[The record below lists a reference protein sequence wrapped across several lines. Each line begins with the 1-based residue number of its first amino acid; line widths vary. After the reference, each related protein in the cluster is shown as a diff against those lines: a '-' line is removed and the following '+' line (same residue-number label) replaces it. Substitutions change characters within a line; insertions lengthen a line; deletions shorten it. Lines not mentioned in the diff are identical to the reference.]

1 MSSET
6 TTPKAASDG
15 TVPEACPH
23 CGLPL
28 ARIELATLAPLLCP
42 ACRRQVRA
50 AIKPHLPASGRAVAS
65 LVLAALS
72 PVGSFITGL
81 AAILLG
87 LLALRDIRR
96 RPTQV
101 GGRGIAIGGM
111 LTGALLSVA
120 CLPCQATILMVLLEP
135 IYRGE
140 GRVYRG
146 EGRVVL
152 EEAADDAK
160 LQELLASWQLGTL
173 PPGLKPV
180 KYRPVEAPITGT
192 SRWLLLAD
200 DAPCRHVVALL
211 ATSQQD
217 SLDPNLFRS
226 EAERWMR
233 GRADWQDHL
242 ESMPDLESHWQC
254 QVRGRAVEV
263 TERYYEAGWED
274 AYVAEFQA
282 MVVQPDSTQ
291 YLLWTALLDLPGSV
305 EQIRAAAREPVR
317 TFLESW

>member
-1 MSSET
+1 M
-6 TTPKAASDG
+6 AASYG

-120 CLPCQATILMVLLEP
+120 CLPCHASILMALLLN
-135 IYRGE
+135 YRGE
-140 GRVYRG
+140 
-146 EGRVVL
+146 ERVVA
-152 EEAADDAK
+152 EEAVDDAK

-180 KYRPVEAPITGT
+180 KYRPVEAPTTGT

-217 SLDPNLFRS
+217 TLDPDLFRS
-226 EAERWMR
+226 EAEPWMR

-242 ESMPDLESHWQC
+242 ESIPDLESHWQC

-263 TERYYEAGWED
+263 TERYYKAEWED
-274 AYVAEFQA
+274 GYVAEFQA
-282 MVVQPDSTQ
+282 MVVQPDGTQ
-291 YLLWTALLDLPGSV
+291 YLLWTALLDLPGPV